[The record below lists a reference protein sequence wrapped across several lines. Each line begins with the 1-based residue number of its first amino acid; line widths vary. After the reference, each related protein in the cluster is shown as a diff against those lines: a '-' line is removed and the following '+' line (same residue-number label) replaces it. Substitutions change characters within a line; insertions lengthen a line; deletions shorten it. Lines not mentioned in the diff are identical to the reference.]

1 MIIDKANAFYLKPTE
16 LSADTYTESTA
27 VHYDSSNAPAV
38 QEASNILDFGP
49 IDAQSGFTKH
59 PARRSDIA
67 ANLIVRTSGTSGS
80 VKLQEC
86 ADISVDEPVWSDV
99 AGSTVTVSAAG
110 TYSIPFPAL
119 TKRYVK
125 AVLTTLTAS
134 NTEVYMGAV
143 SDEAI

>member
-1 MIIDKANAFYLKPTE
+1 MIIDKANAFYLKPVE
-16 LSADTYTESTA
+16 MSGSSYTESTA
-27 VHYDSSNAPAV
+27 VHYDSANAPAV
-38 QEASNILDFGP
+38 QSASNIVDFGP

-59 PARRSDIA
+59 PARRSNIA
-67 ANLIVRTSGTSGS
+67 ANLIVRTTGTSGS

-86 ADISVDEPVWSDV
+86 ADISVAEPVWSDV
-99 AGSTVTVSAAG
+99 AASTVTVSAAG
-110 TYSIPFPAL
+110 TYAIPFPAL

-134 NTEVYMGAV
+134 NTEVFMGAV

>member
-1 MIIDKANAFYLKPTE
+1 MIIDKANAFYLKPVE
-16 LSADTYTESTA
+16 MSGSSYTESTA
-27 VHYDSSNAPAV
+27 VHYDDSNAPAV
-38 QEASNILDFGP
+38 QSASNILDFGP

-59 PARRSDIA
+59 PARRSNIA
-67 ANLIVRTSGTSGS
+67 ANLIVRTTGTSGS

-86 ADISVDEPVWSDV
+86 ADISVAEPSWSDI
-99 AGSTVTVSAAG
+99 AGSTVTVAAAG
-110 TYSIPFPAL
+110 TYAIPFPAF

-134 NTEVYMGAV
+134 NTEVFMGAV

>member
-1 MIIDKANAFYLKPTE
+1 MIIDKANAFYLKPVE
-16 LSADTYTESTA
+16 LSGAVNTESTA
-27 VHYDSSNAPAV
+27 VHYDTSNAPAV
-38 QEASNILDFGP
+38 QSASNILDFGP

-59 PARRSDIA
+59 PARRSNIA
-67 ANLIVRTSGTSGS
+67 ANLIVRTTGTSGS

-86 ADISVDEPVWSDV
+86 ADISVAEPSWSDV
-99 AGSTVTVSAAG
+99 AGSTVTVAAAG
-110 TYSIPFPAL
+110 TYAIPFPAL

-134 NTEVYMGAV
+134 NTEVFMGAV